1 MALVTFE
8 WLEWMWI
15 IGASREVDHLWRA
28 VRHHLVIQFMFAS
41 STQFACINNELKATT
56 LRHRHQCAVK
66 VRNFHVCILSIHDTL
81 HSRRCRHHRLYVI
94 RQTIKFSANI
104 GAQFT
109 ANWFLTSRFPSHHI
123 FKLLQMNVS
132 EYWGENLNYT
142 QEMHTEMHTFL
153 LFFLSLPL
161 FCVVVTGDF
170 ENWKLC
176 IWILATSRWRRR
188 HWLWMRRK
196 RRRRRRHTYQT
207 QWKCFVNFLNLYTF
221 QLNTA
226 KLQCWLQE
234 QFMCEK
240 LLRNSFHLTL
250 LHHTAKCKIRYCT

>member
-1 MALVTFE
+1 MYEIARLWIIRIVNRPEPAPAITAKKSSRVRWRSELFLLFSSGNQEEIKKYKSLLVALVTFE

-15 IGASREVDHLWRA
+15 IGASREVDLSRRA
-28 VRHHLVIQFMFAS
+28 VRHHLVIQFIFAS

-66 VRNFHVCILSIHDTL
+66 VRNFHICILSIHDTL

-123 FKLLQMNVS
+123 FKLLQMNMS
-132 EYWGENLNYT
+132 EYWGENYT

-153 LFFLSLPL
+153 LFFVSPPFLCRRDWRL
-161 FCVVVTGDF
+161 
-170 ENWKLC
+170 WKL
-176 IWILATSRWRRR
+176 
-188 HWLWMRRK
+188 
-196 RRRRRRHTYQT
+196 
-207 QWKCFVNFLNLYTF
+207 
-221 QLNTA
+221 
-226 KLQCWLQE
+226 
-234 QFMCEK
+234 
-240 LLRNSFHLTL
+240 
-250 LHHTAKCKIRYCT
+250 KIVHMNIGN